1 MLISKFAEAKNAFEE
16 RKSERYREVAPV
28 IGRLA
33 EALARS
39 GQFAAEDKVLDVA
52 IALERMFKPR
62 DGGISRQLQEK
73 VAGFLEGDDETQSQV
88 KEAVKHFYDVRSA
101 IIHGPKDGKKSA
113 CWKKKNEA
121 FDAGFSLA
129 RRSLFKM
136 LRDGPPQQ

>member
-1 MLISKFAEAKNAFEE
+1 MYGTMAPIIS
-16 RKSERYREVAPV
+16 
-28 IGRLA
+28 RLA

-52 IALERMFKPR
+52 IAIERLFKPKGR
-62 DGGISRQLQEK
+62 NISEK
-73 VAGFLEGDDETQSQV
+73 LREKMASFLEGDDEAQSQV

-101 IIHGPKDGKKSA
+101 IIHGPQNGKKIHLLE
-113 CWKKKNEA
+113 KKNEA

-136 LRDGPPQQ
+136 LRDGPLQQ